1 MINLKSIRTRVLI
14 VITFFLSTCLFW
26 WSAKGTPPKKQVE
39 FFSSNSNLSVINKN
53 TGLPEPG
60 TYKLQKIFTVPTLS
74 VLDTKGHI
82 QPISKYTQGKM
93 TLLTF
98 FYQRCSDVDGCPYAM
113 GVFHS
118 VKSKLE
124 KNKNFKDSIR
134 FVHISFD
141 PLRDTPIMMAGLEK
155 RSAGLK
161 KDKKRIEWNFLTTAS
176 VNDLLP
182 VVDAFGQNVDISIN
196 PTTNNKELS
205 YAHVLKVF
213 LIDGQGYV
221 REIYSTP
228 YLSANMLLNDIQT
241 LALEN
246 QN

>member
-1 MINLKSIRTRVLI
+1 MKSLRPVRTRVVI
-14 VITFFLSTCLFW
+14 AITFFLSTWLFVW
-26 WSAKGTPPKKQVE
+26 AAQGIPPKSQVE
-39 FFSSNSNLSVINKN
+39 SFSANSNLSVLNKN

-60 TYKLQKIFTVPTLS
+60 TYTLQKIFPVPILN
-74 VLDTKGHI
+74 VLDTKGHF
-82 QPISKYTQGKM
+82 QPISKYTQGKT

-113 GVFHS
+113 GIFHN

-124 KNKNFKDSIR
+124 KNEKFKDSVR

-141 PLRDTPIMMAGLEK
+141 PERDTPMMMAGLEK
-155 RSAGLK
+155 RSMGLK
-161 KDKKRIEWNFLTTAS
+161 KNKSSIEWNFLTTAS

-182 VVDAFGQNVDISIN
+182 VVDAFGQNVDITIN
-196 PTTNNKELS
+196 SMTNNKELS

-213 LIDGQGYV
+213 LIDKEGYV

-228 YLSANMLLNDIQT
+228 YLSANMLLNDIKT
-241 LALEN
+241 LALER
-246 QN
+246 